1 MNIILFGPPGA
12 GKGTQAQRLVDNH
25 NYFQISTGDL
35 LRNEAK
41 KKTDLGIEI
50 ETLISKGDFVSDDI
64 VNKLLKSSISELK
77 ENQSIIFDGYPRT
90 ISQAK
95 NLKNILSEFD
105 RQIDYIISLQVSRE
119 IIEKRII
126 GRLTCEKCNTTLN
139 EYFDKDKIKDLQC
152 NGKYL
157 VKRKDDNLETLL
169 NRYDKYMETTKP
181 VLDFMSKVSH
191 IDEVDG
197 SLKIEEIT
205 GKIEGIIKR

>member
-50 ETLISKGDFVSDDI
+50 ESLISKGDFVSDEI
-64 VNKLLKSSISELK
+64 VNNLLKSSISELD

-169 NRYDKYMETTKP
+169 NRYDKYKETTKP
-181 VLDFMSKVSH
+181 VLDFMSKESH

-205 GKIEGIIKR
+205 GKIEGIIKG

>member
-1 MNIILFGPPGA
+1 VNIILFGPPGA
-12 GKGTQAQRLVDNH
+12 GKGTQAQRLVDHH

-50 ETLISKGDFVSDDI
+50 ESLISKGDFVSDEI
-64 VNKLLKSSISELK
+64 VNKLLKSSISELD

-181 VLDFMSKVSH
+181 VLDFMSKESH

-205 GKIEGIIKR
+205 GKIEGIIKG

>member
-12 GKGTQAQRLVDNH
+12 GKGTQAQRLVDHH

-181 VLDFMSKVSH
+181 VLDFMSKESH

-205 GKIEGIIKR
+205 GKIEGIIKG

>member
-50 ETLISKGDFVSDDI
+50 ETLISKGDFVSDEI
-64 VNKLLKSSISELK
+64 VNKLLKSSISELD
-77 ENQSIIFDGYPRT
+77 ENQSISFDGYPRT

-95 NLKNILSEFD
+95 NLKNILNEFD

-181 VLDFMSKVSH
+181 VLDFMSKESH

>member
-12 GKGTQAQRLVDNH
+12 GKGTQAQRLVDHH

-50 ETLISKGDFVSDDI
+50 ESLISKGDFVSDEI
-64 VNKLLKSSISELK
+64 VNKLLKSSISELN

-181 VLDFMSKVSH
+181 VLDFMSKESH

-197 SLKIEEIT
+197 SLKIEEIA
-205 GKIEGIIKR
+205 GKIEGIIKG

>member
-1 MNIILFGPPGA
+1 VNIILFGPPGA
-12 GKGTQAQRLVDNH
+12 GKGTQAQRLVDHH

-50 ETLISKGDFVSDDI
+50 ESLISKGDFVSDEI
-64 VNKLLKSSISELK
+64 VNKLLKSSISELD

-95 NLKNILSEFD
+95 NLKDILREFD

-157 VKRKDDNLETLL
+157 AKRKDDNLETLL

-181 VLDFMSKVSH
+181 VLNFMSKESH

-197 SLKIEEIT
+197 SLKIEEIS

>member
-181 VLDFMSKVSH
+181 VLDFMSKESH

>member
-1 MNIILFGPPGA
+1 M
-12 GKGTQAQRLVDNH
+12 
-25 NYFQISTGDL
+25 
-35 LRNEAK
+35 
-41 KKTDLGIEI
+41 
-50 ETLISKGDFVSDDI
+50 
-64 VNKLLKSSISELK
+64 
-77 ENQSIIFDGYPRT
+77 
-90 ISQAK
+90 
-95 NLKNILSEFD
+95 
-105 RQIDYIISLQVSRE
+105 QVSRE

-181 VLDFMSKVSH
+181 VLDFMSKESH

-197 SLKIEEIT
+197 SLKIEEIS

>member
-12 GKGTQAQRLVDNH
+12 GKGTQAQRLVDHH

-50 ETLISKGDFVSDDI
+50 ETLISKGDFVSDEI
-64 VNKLLKSSISELK
+64 VNKLLKSSISELDK
-77 ENQSIIFDGYPRT
+77 NQSIIFDGYPRT

-95 NLKNILSEFD
+95 NLKNILIEFD
-105 RQIDYIISLQVSRE
+105 RQIDFIISLQVSRE
-119 IIEKRII
+119 ILKKRII

-139 EYFDKDKIKDLQC
+139 EYFDKDKINTLQC

-157 VKRKDDNLETLL
+157 AKRNDDNLETLL

-181 VLDFMSKVSH
+181 VLDFMSKESH

-197 SLKIEEIT
+197 TLKIEEIS

>member
-12 GKGTQAQRLVDNH
+12 GKGTQAQRLVNHH

-50 ETLISKGDFVSDDI
+50 ESLISKGDFVSDEI
-64 VNKLLKSSISELK
+64 VNKLLKSSISELD

-181 VLDFMSKVSH
+181 VLDFMSKESH

>member
-12 GKGTQAQRLVDNH
+12 GKGTQAQRLVDHH

-50 ETLISKGDFVSDDI
+50 ETLISKGDFVSDEI
-64 VNKLLKSSISELK
+64 VNKLLKSSISELD

-181 VLDFMSKVSH
+181 VLDFMSKESH

>member
-12 GKGTQAQRLVDNH
+12 GKGTQAQRLVDHH

-50 ETLISKGDFVSDDI
+50 ESLISKGDFVSDEI
-64 VNKLLKSSISELK
+64 VNKLLKSSISELN

-181 VLDFMSKVSH
+181 VLDFMSKESH

>member
-50 ETLISKGDFVSDDI
+50 ESLISKGDFVSDEI
-64 VNKLLKSSISELK
+64 VNKLLKSSISELD

-181 VLDFMSKVSH
+181 VLDFMSKESH

-205 GKIEGIIKR
+205 GKIECIIKR

>member
-50 ETLISKGDFVSDDI
+50 ETLISKGDFVSDEI
-64 VNKLLKSSISELK
+64 VNKLLKSSISELD

-90 ISQAK
+90 ISQVK

-119 IIEKRII
+119 IIEKRVI

-181 VLDFMSKVSH
+181 VLDFMSKESH

>member
-12 GKGTQAQRLVDNH
+12 GKGTQAQRLVDHH
-25 NYFQISTGDL
+25 NCFQISTGDL
-35 LRNEAK
+35 LRKEAK

-50 ETLISKGDFVSDDI
+50 ETLISKGDFVSDEI
-64 VNKLLKSSISELK
+64 VNKLLKLSISELD

-181 VLDFMSKVSH
+181 VLDFMSKESH

>member
-181 VLDFMSKVSH
+181 VLDFMSKESQ

>member
-50 ETLISKGDFVSDDI
+50 ETLISKGDFVSDEI
-64 VNKLLKSSISELK
+64 VNKLLKSSISVLD

-181 VLDFMSKVSH
+181 VLDFMSKESH

>member
-12 GKGTQAQRLVDNH
+12 GKGTQAQRLVDHH

-50 ETLISKGDFVSDDI
+50 ESLISKGDFVSDEI
-64 VNKLLKSSISELK
+64 VNKLLKSSISELD

-181 VLDFMSKVSH
+181 VLDFMSKESH

-205 GKIEGIIKR
+205 GKIEGIIKG

>member
-12 GKGTQAQRLVDNH
+12 GKGTQAQRLVDHH

-50 ETLISKGDFVSDDI
+50 ETLISKGDFVSDEI
-64 VNKLLKSSISELK
+64 VNKLLKSSISELD
-77 ENQSIIFDGYPRT
+77 ENQPIIFDGYPRT

-181 VLDFMSKVSH
+181 VLDFMSKESH
-191 IDEVDG
+191 IHEVDG

>member
-12 GKGTQAQRLVDNH
+12 GKGTQAQRLVDHH

-50 ETLISKGDFVSDDI
+50 ESLISKGDFVSDEI
-64 VNKLLKSSISELK
+64 VNKLLKSSISELD

-90 ISQAK
+90 ISQVK

-181 VLDFMSKVSH
+181 VLDFMSKESH

-197 SLKIEEIT
+197 SLKIEEIA
-205 GKIEGIIKR
+205 GKIEGIIKG

>member
-41 KKTDLGIEI
+41 KKTELGIEI
-50 ETLISKGDFVSDDI
+50 ETLISKGDFVSDEI
-64 VNKLLKSSISELK
+64 VNKLLKSSISELD

-95 NLKNILSEFD
+95 NLKDILREFD
-105 RQIDYIISLQVSRE
+105 RQIDFIISLQVSRE

-152 NGKYL
+152 NGKHL

-181 VLDFMSKVSH
+181 VLDFMSKESH

>member
-12 GKGTQAQRLVDNH
+12 GKGTQAQRLVDHH

-50 ETLISKGDFVSDDI
+50 ESLISKGDFVSDEI
-64 VNKLLKSSISELK
+64 VNKLLISSISELD

-181 VLDFMSKVSH
+181 VLDFMSKESQ

-205 GKIEGIIKR
+205 GKIEGIIKG

>member
-50 ETLISKGDFVSDDI
+50 ETLISKGDFVSDEI
-64 VNKLLKSSISELK
+64 VNKLLKSSISELD
-77 ENQSIIFDGYPRT
+77 ENQPIIFDGYPRT

-95 NLKNILSEFD
+95 NLKNILSKFD

-181 VLDFMSKVSH
+181 VLDFMSKESH

-197 SLKIEEIT
+197 SLKIEEIK

>member
-50 ETLISKGDFVSDDI
+50 ETLISKGDFVSDEI
-64 VNKLLKSSISELK
+64 VNKLLKSSISELD

-181 VLDFMSKVSH
+181 VLDFMSKESH

>member
-181 VLDFMSKVSH
+181 VLNFMSKESH

-197 SLKIEEIT
+197 SLKIEEIK
-205 GKIEGIIKR
+205 GKIEDIIKR

>member
-50 ETLISKGDFVSDDI
+50 ESLISKGDFVSDEI
-64 VNKLLKSSISELK
+64 VNKLLKSSISELD

-181 VLDFMSKVSH
+181 VLDFMSKESH

-205 GKIEGIIKR
+205 GKIEGIIKG

>member
-12 GKGTQAQRLVDNH
+12 GKGTQAQRLVDHH

-139 EYFDKDKIKDLQC
+139 EYFDKDKIKDLHC
-152 NGKYL
+152 NGKHL
-157 VKRKDDNLETLL
+157 VKRKDDNLETIL

-181 VLDFMSKVSH
+181 VLDFMSKESH

>member
-12 GKGTQAQRLVDNH
+12 GKGTQAQRLVDH
-25 NYFQISTGDL
+25 HDYVQISTGDL

-50 ETLISKGDFVSDDI
+50 ETLISKGDFVSDEI
-64 VNKLLKSSISELK
+64 VNRLLKSSISDLK

-181 VLDFMSKVSH
+181 VLDFMSKESH

>member
-1 MNIILFGPPGA
+1 VNIILFGPPGA
-12 GKGTQAQRLVDNH
+12 GKGTQAQRLVDHH

-50 ETLISKGDFVSDDI
+50 ESLISKGDFVSDEI
-64 VNKLLKSSISELK
+64 VNKLLKSSISELD

-90 ISQAK
+90 ISQTK

-169 NRYDKYMETTKP
+169 NRYDKYIETTKP
-181 VLDFMSKVSH
+181 ILDFMSKESH

-205 GKIEGIIKR
+205 GKIEGIIKG

>member
-12 GKGTQAQRLVDNH
+12 GKGTQAQRLVNNH
-25 NYFQISTGDL
+25 NYIQISTGDL

-50 ETLISKGDFVSDDI
+50 ETLISKGDFVSDEI
-64 VNKLLKSSISELK
+64 VNKLLKSSISELDK
-77 ENQSIIFDGYPRT
+77 NQSIIFDGYPRT

-95 NLKNILSEFD
+95 NLKDILREFN
-105 RQIDYIISLQVSRE
+105 RQIDFIISLQVSRE

-139 EYFDKDKIKDLQC
+139 EYFDKDKINALQC

-157 VKRKDDNLETLL
+157 AKRKDDNLETLL

-181 VLDFMSKVSH
+181 VLNFMSKESH

-197 SLKIEEIT
+197 TLKIEEIT

>member
-12 GKGTQAQRLVDNH
+12 GKGTQAQRLVDHH

-181 VLDFMSKVSH
+181 VLDFMSKESH